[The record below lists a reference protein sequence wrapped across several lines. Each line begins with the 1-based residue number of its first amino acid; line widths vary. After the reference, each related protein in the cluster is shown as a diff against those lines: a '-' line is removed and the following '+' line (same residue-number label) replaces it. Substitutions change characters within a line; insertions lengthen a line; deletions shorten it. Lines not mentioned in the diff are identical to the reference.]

1 MAVPQSAKRISA
13 LPPMGGEEINKIQAN
28 ETVDGQ
34 QYTYADKW
42 AIGVDS
48 LLRDGGTDP
57 WFPGDDQ
64 GSVFI
69 PMSRIAMRD
78 SNGLIPANM
87 LPSYVDDMMFGTLA
101 VDTTEGKA
109 TFSETPPSGSS
120 TVHTYVSPESKK
132 SPGELDPPANVIF
145 CDTSTSLQYRY
156 IKANENTSS
165 DWTKYGFT
173 EIPGSRTI
181 TTTYGLNITPDQQT
195 SGLTIDVAKPKYFVE
210 RNIRDYALND
220 SEDTAILHDSSTIEG
235 SSTGHILDFV
245 FNEGGEEEEIDGET
259 YSRSYNFISFS
270 HESGEVSRGQRFY
283 VTLDIDANPITLSP
297 NLIDVTIKFTANRKE
312 ITQSRKMDMSIPVES
327 GKYTTHL
334 HYAFVLGLG
343 DTQSSSIAE
352 VCINAEE
359 PINMKL
365 QRFSMVELI

>member
-1 MAVPQSAKRISA
+1 MAVPQSAKRIST
-13 LPPMGGEEINKIQAN
+13 LPPMRGEELNKVQAN
-28 ETVDGQ
+28 ETVAGK

-48 LLRDGGTDP
+48 LLRDGGTDQ
-57 WFPGDDQ
+57 FLPGEDQ

-87 LPSYVDDMMFGTLA
+87 LPSYVDDMMFGTLT
-101 VDTTEGKA
+101 VDPTEGKA
-109 TFSETPPSGSS
+109 TFTETPPPGSS

-132 SPGELDPPANVIF
+132 TTGDMDPPANVIF
-145 CDTSTSLQYRY
+145 CDTSTGLQYRY
-156 IKANENTSS
+156 IKANEDTSS

-181 TTTYGLNITPDQQT
+181 TTTYGLTITPEQQT
-195 SGLTIDVAKPKYFVE
+195 SGLTIDAAKPKYFVV
-210 RNIRDYALND
+210 RNPRDYALDNSD
-220 SEDTAILHDSSTIEG
+220 DTVILHDSSTIEG
-235 SSTGHILDFV
+235 SSTSYMLDFN
-245 FNEGGEEEEIDGET
+245 FSEGGEDGEIDGEP

-270 HESGEVSRGQRFY
+270 QESGEVSRGQRFY
-283 VTLDIDANPITLSP
+283 VTLDIDANPITLSS
-297 NLIDVTIKFTANRKE
+297 NLIDVTVKFTANRKE
-312 ITQSRKMDMSIPVES
+312 IAQSRKMDMSIPVES

-343 DTQSSSIAE
+343 NTQSSSIAE